1 MSRNF
6 FLRPST
12 ERKPISP
19 RLVWPWWYGSCCRF
33 RVVCFGRIKA
43 TKTIQKI
50 DYQNHQCLLS
60 HQNHRESSSR
70 MCVFFC
76 FACPRLGRPEVPV
89 RRSGAR
95 ENVLLFWRGS
105 LPSSLDSSRI
115 FHLLIRPCCW
125 YFPASVGFAGNRYHY
140 WTCTFFQGRDGHP
153 QQGLSCLAL
162 GTIRFHGMGSYE
174 RKLDGRMVGGISMV
188 SPWRVLL
195 EFSLCS

>member
-60 HQNHRESSSR
+60 HQHHRESSSR

-105 LPSSLDSSRI
+105 LPSSLDFKDLPFADKTMLLVFCCFCWFCGESISLLDMHVFPGGSSKWKR
-115 FHLLIRPCCW
+115 
-125 YFPASVGFAGNRYHY
+125 
-140 WTCTFFQGRDGHP
+140 WTSPTRAF
-153 QQGLSCLAL
+153 LSSF
-162 GTIRFHGMGSYE
+162 GDNQVSWHG
-174 RKLDGRMVGGISMV
+174 KL
-188 SPWRVLL
+188 
-195 EFSLCS
+195 